1 MCEVTSGDNRLRRRL
16 TSPCLQSTDGNTAKL
31 TCSVVMS
38 RFDYCDTV
46 FFGAFSTTVDIL
58 QLTQKQ
64 PARSR
69 LSSVR
74 LATAASVAP
83 LAAIETANPPQD
95 VTANTQFYPHRRR
108 HIWWNN
114 FKELFQQYIF
124 VGRQLQSSEH
134 GQNWPGSRCILR
146 VRLYLELIVGKRPP
160 VSGWTEMQGWTMTD
174 EIAGVDM
181 HDWTMTDLSF
191 AFEFR
196 KF

>member
-1 MCEVTSGDNRLRRRL
+1 MNYHVMCEVTSGDNRLRRRL

-83 LAAIETANPPQD
+83 LAATETANPPQD
-95 VTANTQFYPHRRR
+95 VTANTHSSI
-108 HIWWNN
+108 HIVVGTFDGTISKSCSSN
-114 FKELFQQYIF
+114 ISSF
-124 VGRQLQSSEH
+124 VGSCSRQNMDRTDRAR
-134 GQNWPGSRCILR
+134 GAFFKCGSISNSLLAN
-146 VRLYLELIVGKRPP
+146 VRLCQDELKCR
-160 VSGWTEMQGWTMTD
+160 
-174 EIAGVDM
+174 AGQ
-181 HDWTMTDLSF
+181 
-191 AFEFR
+191 
-196 KF
+196 